1 MTLRVVLDTNQ
12 IIGAG
17 TGWFEHGQPALDPN
31 MCRRIL
37 IAVAESHTGLY
48 CGKIMGEYIEKLLDR
63 KHPPE
68 RVQKM
73 MTYLMGAFAQV
84 HVTTENAPHP
94 PTDGDDE
101 IFVLC
106 AMDGEADYL
115 VSEDRA
121 LLALKPHYSNFII
134 GRSAEIGVALG
145 V

>member
-1 MTLRVVLDTNQ
+1 MTLRFVLDTNQ

-17 TGWFEHGQPALDPN
+17 TGWLDHGQPAPDPN
-31 MCRRIL
+31 MCRRIV

-73 MTYLMGAFAQV
+73 MAYLMGAFTQV
-84 HVTTENAPHP
+84 QIATKNAPHP
-94 PTDGDDE
+94 PTDKDDE

-106 AMDGEADYL
+106 ALDGEADYL

-121 LLALKPHYSNFII
+121 LLALKPHYSDFII
-134 GRSAEIGVALG
+134 GRSAEVGAALG

>member
-1 MTLRVVLDTNQ
+1 MTLRFVLDTNQ

-17 TGWFEHGQPALDPN
+17 TGWLDHGQPASDPN
-31 MCRRIL
+31 MCRRIV

-73 MTYLMGAFAQV
+73 MAYLMGAFTQV
-84 HVTTENAPHP
+84 QIATQNAPHP
-94 PTDGDDE
+94 PTDKDDE

-121 LLALKPHYSNFII
+121 LLALKPHYSDFII